1 MYSGKKEEIFVSAFI
16 VATIIMLNSL
26 NVCCKQQIISTFS
39 SSFFFTLTLPSLL
52 FFRIYFLYTY
62 TFLPLLFS
70 LLHNHQLYFLSEISS
85 AYLGHGHTNGRGFR
99 SRACVTHSGFV
110 NLFFFFFYCPHIV
123 RQISSVM
130 VISRRLLSYI
140 SC

>member
-70 LLHNHQLYFLSEISS
+70 LLHNHQLYFLSEIFS
-85 AYLGHGHTNGRGFR
+85 AYLGHGHTMDADFVRVR
-99 SRACVTHSGFV
+99 VTHSGFV